1 VAAEVTRDRNQK
13 TESAEKEG
21 GKQFW
26 VCEINEDFRLMARP
40 GFPQPFGFSLVASA
54 PGLIK
59 GEIRLYELG
68 DCLPPISSS
77 GNGDL
82 APHFILYQDQTAQL
96 TAARLLKCAVLF
108 GTRSAQS
115 IRASG
120 HTRRINRP
128 DT

>member
-26 VCEINEDFRLMARP
+26 VYEIIEDFRLMARP
-40 GFPQPFGFSLVASA
+40 GLPAAFWFLASSRVRR
-54 PGLIK
+54 GLIE
-59 GEIRLYELG
+59 GEIPLYALG

-82 APHFILYQDQTAQL
+82 APHFILSQDQTAELRRAQPAQDQAL
-96 TAARLLKCAVLF
+96 RRGMTSRTAR
-108 GTRSAQS
+108 
-115 IRASG
+115 RA
-120 HTRRINRP
+120 
-128 DT
+128 